1 MKHDFIDKYCHL
13 DSPLHRLDPRSKL
26 FFCFCLLI
34 IIISTNRLRPF
45 PFFYALLLLLVLAS
59 RVPIHYYLKRALLV
73 TPFVMMIAVF
83 MLVSAAVSP
92 QTGRPTLPLHKPAH
106 PVLLQTMLILLKTYA
121 SIILLT
127 ILTSVTRFNCLLWA
141 MRWFK
146 FPAVMTTISR
156 LVYTYIFILIDEIHA
171 LQRSIKSRAPVIRLP
186 KTKVYGSAAAHIL
199 LKSIHRSQLVY
210 YAMVSRGF
218 TGEFPEA
225 QANRFGAADLVAAA
239 IFLIIAAGVFLL
251 WKL

>member
-26 FFCFCLLI
+26 FFCLSLLI
-34 IIISTNRLRPF
+34 IIISANRLKLF
-45 PFFYALLLLLVLAS
+45 AFFYALLLLLVLVS
-59 RVPIHYYLKRALLV
+59 RVPIRYYLKRALLV
-73 TPFVMMIAVF
+73 TPFVVMIAVF
-83 MLVSAAVSP
+83 MLVSAVVAP
-92 QTGRPTLPLHKPAH
+92 PPRNLTLALDKLDH
-106 PVLLQTMLILLKTYA
+106 PVLMQTTLILLKTYA

-141 MRWFK
+141 MRRFK

-171 LQRSIKSRAPVIRLP
+171 LQRSIKSRSPIIRLP
-186 KTKVYGSAAAHIL
+186 KTKVYGNAAASIL

-210 YAMVSRGF
+210 YAMVSRKF

-225 QANRFGAADLVAAA
+225 AANRFGATDLVAAA
-239 IFLIIAAGVFLL
+239 IFSLVVAGVFLL